1 MPAFALKSYQKQALA
16 VLSDFLTAA
25 SRVGAASAFQQQV
38 GRAYRTEPFG
48 EIPCVCLR
56 IPTGGGKTLTAS
68 HAIVTMARDW
78 RATDAPVVVWLVPSE
93 TIRAQTIGALQTPGH
108 PYRNPLEETYGQ
120 RFEVCDLERVSTLA
134 PNDWGRHAI
143 VVVATIQ
150 SFRVEQ
156 TDIRNVYAFSES
168 FERHFKSVSAE
179 RLTSLAGIP
188 DAVVRAEDAAEPES
202 PLRPYVGQARFSLAN
217 WLALHSPLVI
227 VDEAHN
233 TRTEQSFAALKRL
246 NPSAILELT
255 ATPVAQSTNVLY
267 HVSAQELQAEEMIK
281 LPITLREHPEGWQA
295 AVFGALQTQKWLET
309 EAKKAQ
315 AAGDAYV
322 RPIVLFQAQN
332 VNDEVPPIKLKQ
344 YLIEELHVP
353 EEQIAI
359 ATGDTRELAGKDLSD
374 VGSPIRFIITVQALR
389 EGWDCP
395 FAYILCSLQSLSSAT
410 AVEQLLGRVL
420 RMPYASRRS
429 RDTLNRAYAHVCEVD
444 FAHAANALVDRLVSG
459 MGFEAL
465 DVASMIAPQ
474 SELFTPPDQAVAPPA
489 PPVSTV
495 VELSIGSGLEHVS
508 GVTLSPGQ
516 KGKGVRATLTG
527 HVDDVTEKLL
537 LSNERSEKK
546 REQIRERITQ
556 HNAIVAAQGSPSMRG
571 IYFAPIPPLGYRP
584 SVDAPLLPLEREA
597 VLENNPPDLLAQP
610 ISLLG
615 FQVVE
620 SDNAFE
626 IFLDQQR
633 VRMRAADPQ
642 QLALDAVETGITE
655 EDLIRWLDRELRQP
669 AIGQAELR
677 PFLAATV
684 SYLVNEQRV
693 PLNTLAR
700 MRFVL
705 ARQIGARIADL
716 RQQQASARFKQLVL
730 DGEWSLGLDEVRAF
744 KFEGG
749 RYPVAAAQ
757 HYRGRWQFKKHYFP
771 VVANLKESG
780 EEFDCARTID
790 NHLSVKHW
798 VRNLE
803 TEPFGFWFPTSRGR
817 FFPDFVCELLDGRLV
832 VVEYKGAHLRNDP
845 YEIEKRQVGRIWQ
858 ERGDG
863 KYRFDFVFLTEG
875 GKNVRQQLD
884 ALFGG
889 I

>member
-1 MPAFALKSYQKQALA
+1 MPTLELKAYQQQALA
-16 VLSDFLTAA
+16 VLSEFLRSA

-68 HAIVTMARDW
+68 HAVVTMARDW

-93 TIRAQTIGALQTPGH
+93 TIRAQTISALQTPGH
-108 PYRNPLEETYGQ
+108 PYRSALEETYGQ
-120 RFEVCDLERVSTLA
+120 RFQVCDLERVSTLA
-134 PNDWGRHAI
+134 PSDWGRHT
-143 VVVATIQ
+143 VLVVATIQ

-168 FERHFKSVSAE
+168 FERHFKSISAE
-179 RLTSLAGIP
+179 RLASLAGIP
-188 DAVVRAEDAAEPES
+188 DAVVRAEDAAAPES

-309 EAKKAQ
+309 EASQAQ

-332 VNDEVPPIKLKQ
+332 VNDEVPPPKLKQ
-344 YLIEELHVP
+344 HLIEELHVP

-359 ATGDTRELAGKDLSD
+359 ATGDTRELEGKDVSD
-374 VGSPIRFIITVQALR
+374 PRSPIRFIITVQALR

-395 FAYILCSLQSLSSAT
+395 FAYVLCSLQSLSSAT

-420 RMPYASRRS
+420 RMPYASRRN
-429 RDTLNRAYAHVCEVD
+429 RETLNRAYAHVCEVD

-474 SELFTPPDQAVAPPA
+474 TQLFTPPDVPAAPPA

-495 VELSIGSGLEHVS
+495 VELSNGSGLEHAS
-508 GVTLSPGQ
+508 GVTLAPGPR
-516 KGKGVRATLTG
+516 GRGVRATLTG

-537 LSNERSEKK
+537 LANERSEWK
-546 REQIRERITQ
+546 RDQLRERITQ
-556 HNAIVAAQGSPSMRG
+556 HNAVVAAQGAPSMRG
-571 IYFAPIPPLGYRP
+571 VHFAPIPPLGYRV
-584 SVDAPLLPLEREA
+584 SADAPLLPLEREA
-597 VLENNPPDLLAQP
+597 VLESGPPNLLAQP
-610 ISLLG
+610 ISLPG

-626 IFLDQQR
+626 IYLDQQR

-642 QLALDAVETGITE
+642 QLVLDTVETGVTE
-655 EDLIRWLDRELRQP
+655 DDLIRWLDRELRQP

-684 SYLVNEQRV
+684 AHLVNEQRV

-716 RQQQASARFKQLVL
+716 RQQQATSRFKQLVL
-730 DGEWSLGLDEVRAF
+730 DGEWHLGLDTVRTF
-744 KFEGG
+744 TFEPG
-749 RYPVAAAQ
+749 RYPVTAAQ
-757 HYRGRWQFKKHYFP
+757 HYRGRWQFKKHYYP
-771 VVANLKESG
+771 VIANLKESG
-780 EEFDCARTID
+780 EEFDCARAID
-790 NHLSVKHW
+790 LYASVRHW

-803 TEPFGFWFPTSRGR
+803 TEPFGFWLPTSRGR
-817 FFPDFVCELLDGRLV
+817 FFPDFVCELADGRLA

-858 ERGDG
+858 DRGNG
-863 KYRFDFVFLTEG
+863 KYRFGFVFLSEG
-875 GKNVRQQLD
+875 GKNIQQQLD
-884 ALFGG
+884 ELFDET
-889 I
+889 